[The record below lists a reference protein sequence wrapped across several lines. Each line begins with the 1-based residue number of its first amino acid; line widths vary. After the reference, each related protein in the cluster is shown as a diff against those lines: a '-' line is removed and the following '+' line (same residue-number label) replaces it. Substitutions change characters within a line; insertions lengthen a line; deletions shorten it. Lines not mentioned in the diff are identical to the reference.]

1 MATTASEETVR
12 PEPAPPT
19 GERRQYPRM
28 LLSGELQAELLPS
41 GTPLEVLDL
50 SEHGFSVK
58 SPIGFV
64 ALEQCRVRF
73 WTARRSHGILQVAN
87 VHCLHA
93 AMLTGSVYFAGFQ
106 FANVAEDMAIQG
118 MLREVE
124 ELRTASRV

>member
-1 MATTASEETVR
+1 MATTVSEETAR
-12 PEPAPPT
+12 PKPTTPAD
-19 GERRQYPRM
+19 ERRQYPRM
-28 LLSGELQAELLPS
+28 FLSGELHAELLPS
-41 GTPLEVLDL
+41 GTPLVVLDL

-73 WTARRSHGILQVAN
+73 WTAHRSHGILQAAN

-93 AMLTGSVYFAGFQ
+93 TMPGGPVYFAGFQ
-106 FANVAEDMAIQG
+106 FSNVAEEVAIQG
-118 MLREVE
+118 MLREVQ